1 MTSKLNTV
9 QNGKG
14 PKIRK
19 GADLRKYW
27 EADYWKN
34 KEKKTKED
42 EKISSE
48 CASPELV
55 STNS

>member
-1 MTSKLNTV
+1 MSKLNTV

-27 EADYWKN
+27 ESAYWDNLEKRR
-34 KEKKTKED
+34 KETKESAKNASD
-42 EKISSE
+42 DISKIS
-48 CASPELV
+48 L
-55 STNS
+55 TY